1 MRTELVDYFKSL
13 KLKNFRISDELPFSQ
28 GDRPLYLKNAKTVY
42 TDLRQVTQEQA
53 FAVIGNHGVFNEV
66 HTVSVFF
73 TTDAK
78 NLPSDYDAVVDAVR
92 AGRLASMGATDTYFR
107 REVDTTTSYDGDLL
121 VTQFDFRFTKLT

>member
-1 MRTELVDYFKSL
+1 MRNELIDYFKSL
-13 KLKNFRISDELPFSQ
+13 KLRNFRVSDELPFIQS
-28 GDRPLYLKNAKTVY
+28 DRPLYLKNAKTVY

-92 AGRLASMGATDTYFR
+92 AGRLAPVVNDTYFR
-107 REVDTTTSYDGDLL
+107 REVDTTTSYEGDLL